1 MHSGMVRSQDALR
14 TSWPTSIMI
23 ITVALPKDGLM
34 ALFIVLLSLLASLQS
49 VSPSIPC
56 NLPLKIIFI
65 YLCFDWLNK
74 VVFTFNASEPRR
86 YIHPLELDTEYV
98 IQGVK
103 VTLLEANHCPG
114 AALLHLRLPTGL
126 CYLHTGDFRASKLTQ
141 AHPLLAKNRVNV
153 LYLDTTYCNPK
164 YK

>member
-65 YLCFDWLNK
+65 YLFFYALIDWLRLFLLLMLLNRADI
-74 VVFTFNASEPRR
+74 F
-86 YIHPLELDTEYV
+86 IHW
-98 IQGVK
+98 
-103 VTLLEANHCPG
+103 N
-114 AALLHLRLPTGL
+114 
-126 CYLHTGDFRASKLTQ
+126 LTQ
-141 AHPLLAKNRVNV
+141 NMLFKELK
-153 LYLDTTYCNPK
+153 
-164 YK
+164 